1 MECTKIEYTEA
12 DPTGQDLLA
21 RRAERVCWFVI
32 ILGLLNL
39 FDLQMTLK
47 AMDNGVMFE
56 ANPIAE
62 LIMAEHGRAGISV
75 FKTFSIGSALI
86 FFVIG
91 RRSKLSELGCV
102 MGIFLYVGIGIMWA
116 LYPWKVLLALG

>member
-1 MECTKIEYTEA
+1 MVCREGNLV
-12 DPTGQDLLA
+12 GQDLLA

-62 LIMAEHGRAGISV
+62 VVIAEHGRAGVSI
-75 FKTFSIGSALI
+75 FKALSIGSALV

-91 RRSKLSELGCV
+91 RRSMLSELGCV
-102 MGIFLYVGIGIMWA
+102 MGIVLYLGIGVLWA
-116 LYPWKVLLALG
+116 MYPWKVLLALG